1 MKKMGVGIKTIGSYV
16 PYYRIERKLI
26 GSAWGRGSMKGE
38 KAVASTDEDSLTMA
52 VEAAINCFDNCKREQ
67 IAALYF
73 ATTTPPYAEKS
84 AASII
89 ATVCDLKADSFTT
102 DISGTTRAG
111 SAALKMAL
119 DASCGTGK
127 DILVTASDTR
137 SGYPKSDQEQLFGD
151 AAAAVVV
158 GTQDV
163 IAELVD
169 SYSVTTEIIDIWRNT
184 DETYVNYGE
193 GRFIMDKG
201 YIPAMR
207 QAVMGV
213 MKKAALEAKDFTK
226 IVLTTPGMKDG
237 EGIAKKAGFTPE
249 QMQNNFMLE
258 VGNCGAAQ
266 PLLMLADAIEN
277 SKEGD
282 LILLCAYGN
291 GADAFIFKVTKEIA
305 TLKKLNTVANKI
317 ATKRAL
323 DSYTKFLSF
332 RGNLPANPGEPFRTF
347 PSNAAYMR
355 DTGAILKLTGSKCK
369 KCSTGIYPVNR
380 ICPKCNSKDEYEVIR
395 LSDRKAKVFTYSIDA
410 LAGSSE
416 DPLVVQTVADDSEG
430 FRYYLI
436 MTDFDKKNI
445 SVGME
450 VEFTFRKMYVG
461 GNYINY
467 YWKCRPV
474 QRGIQS

>member
-1 MKKMGVGIKTIGSYV
+1 MGKGIVSIGSYV

-26 GSAWGRGSMKGE
+26 GQAWGRGSMKGE
-38 KAVASTDEDSLTMA
+38 KAVGNTDEDSLTMA
-52 VEAAINCFDNCKREQ
+52 VESAIRSLENCKREN
-67 IAALYF
+67 ISALYF
-73 ATTTPPYAEKS
+73 ASNTPPYAEKS

-89 ATVCDLKADSFTT
+89 ASVCDLSSEIFTT
-102 DISGTTRAG
+102 DIAGTTRAG
-111 SAALKMAL
+111 VAALKLAL
-119 DASCGTGK
+119 GSAEQN
-127 DILVTASDTR
+127 ILVAAADTR

-151 AAAAVVV
+151 AAASVIV
-158 GTQDV
+158 GSENV

-169 SYSVTTEIIDIWRNT
+169 TYSVTTEIIDIWRNHG
-184 DETYVNYGE
+184 ESYINYGE

-201 YIPAMR
+201 YTIAMR
-207 QAVMGV
+207 QAVTGV
-213 MKKAALEAKDFTK
+213 MKKAGVEAKDFAK
-226 IVLTTPGMKDG
+226 IVLSTPGMKDN

-266 PLLMLADAIEN
+266 PLLMLADAIETA
-277 SKEGD
+277 KEGD
-282 LILLCAYGN
+282 LIIMAAYGN
-291 GADAFIFKVTKEIA
+291 GADAFIFKVTKEA
-305 TLKKLNTVANKI
+305 AKLKKENTVAKTI
-317 ATKRAL
+317 ATKRNL

-332 RGNLPANPGEPFRTF
+332 RGNLEANPGEPFRTF

-355 DTGAILKLTGSKCK
+355 EGGAILKLTGSKCR
-369 KCSTGIYPVNR
+369 KCGTGIYPVNR
-380 ICPKCNSKDEYEVIR
+380 ICPNCTSKDEYDVIR
-395 LSDRKAKVFTYSIDA
+395 LSSRTAKVFTYSIDA

-436 MTDFDKKNI
+436 MTDFDKSKVAI
-445 SVGME
+445 GQE

-474 QRGIQS
+474 KRGNE